1 MLFISAIY
9 DKNKNIYYLN
19 GKGRRG
25 QSRHFVYQGTRFM
38 YLVES
43 DGESLKA
50 RGPLIGDVD
59 IMVNTLLF
67 SQPSSES
74 PC

>member
-1 MLFISAIY
+1 MLLISAIY

-43 DGESLKA
+43 DSESLKA

-59 IMVNTLLF
+59 IMVKNLLIPQF
-67 SQPSSES
+67 SAILQV
-74 PC
+74 